1 MINLSDF
8 FHKNYEEYLMLVR
21 EYYQDN
27 SYLSFNVVAGDTLDA
42 KLYLAMQILDYAL
55 VVAPG
60 AKLKKALIDNPDINL
75 VAKKELII
83 DKNNRNEFFKLIEG
97 RYRTHTAQKIRNRI
111 EYVKNLYL
119 K

>member
-1 MINLSDF
+1 MAIGISKPYF
-8 FHKNYEEYLMLVR
+8 EAIAVGIYL
-21 EYYQDN
+21 
-27 SYLSFNVVAGDTLDA
+27 
-42 KLYLAMQILDYAL
+42 
-55 VVAPG
+55 
-60 AKLKKALIDNPDINL
+60 ALIDNPDINL